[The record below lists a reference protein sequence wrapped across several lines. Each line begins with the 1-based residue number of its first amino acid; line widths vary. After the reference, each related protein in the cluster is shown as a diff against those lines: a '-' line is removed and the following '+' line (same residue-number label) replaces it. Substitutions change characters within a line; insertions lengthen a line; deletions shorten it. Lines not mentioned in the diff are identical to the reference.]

1 MITLYL
7 KYKYIVYMQVSS
19 ARKIPDTTDR
29 YSEQLSADQQWL
41 LTAIC
46 TNTRIHDCYN
56 DNCPGET
63 G

>member
-1 MITLYL
+1 
-7 KYKYIVYMQVSS
+7 MQVSS